1 MAYTILNSDGT
12 TLLLLTDNS
21 VDQVTTS
28 LSLVGKNISNYGE
41 YINNNFIKLLES
53 FSSTYGNPPVNPVTG
68 QLWYNTTAQRL
79 YVYDKGFN
87 PVSGAIV
94 SGTQPGILNSGAFW
108 WDSTNNQLKL
118 YNNNALYTVGP
129 IFPQSVGSNGWV
141 LPATTLLDATTL
153 ATQQVTLLNNYG
165 TTVGVVSN
173 SNFSMTAA
181 AAQTY
186 FSTSTATV
194 VAGLTINGGF
204 KATGQVFNRY
214 LSASVSIDSLDPSVL
229 TTSDYHNVSLYASY
243 QLQNRAIASV
253 LSLMYPVTASTSTNE
268 VGVPLGSEAR
278 VICQFSKSGSAG
290 ISGVGTQV
298 RRFQIQN
305 NALQGVSWQPVE
317 IYSTGTKYYSVITT
331 STVNII
337 M

>member
-12 TLLLLTDNS
+12 TLLLLSDNS
-21 VDQVTTS
+21 VDNVTTS
-28 LSLVGKNISNYGE
+28 LSLVGKNVSNYGQ
-41 YINNNFIKLLES
+41 YINNNFVKLLES

-79 YVYDKGFN
+79 YVYDNGFN

-108 WDSTNNQLKL
+108 WDSTNSQLKL
-118 YNNNALYTVGP
+118 FNNNTLYTVGP

-141 LPATTLLDATTL
+141 LPTTTLVDATTL
-153 ATQQVTLLNNYG
+153 ATQQVTLINNYG
-165 TTVGVVSN
+165 TTVGMISN
-173 SNFSMTAA
+173 SAFSLTSA

-194 VAGLTINGGF
+194 VAGLTINGDL
-204 KATGQVFNRY
+204 KVSGQVFNRY
-214 LSASVSIDSLDPSVL
+214 LSASVNIDSLDPSVL
-229 TTSDYHNVSLYASY
+229 TTSDSHNVSLYASY
-243 QLQNRAIASV
+243 QLQNQAIASV
-253 LSLMYPVTASTSTNE
+253 LGLMYPVSASTSTNE
-268 VGVPLGSEAR
+268 IGVPLGSEAR
-278 VICQFSKSGSAG
+278 VICSFSKSGSTG
-290 ISGVGTQV
+290 NSGVGTQV

-317 IYSTGTKYYSVITT
+317 VYSTGTKYYSVITAAA
-331 STVNII
+331 VNVV